1 MVANA
6 ADCSGNAGGDK
17 GRTWRQ
23 NGTEKEALPVILP
36 DVLEPGLKIVF
47 CGTAASNVSA
57 AVGAY
62 YAGPGNAFW
71 PTLYAVGLTPRL
83 LPPAEFRTVTRYGL
97 GLTDLAKHE
106 SGVDSELSVGAFDAA
121 ALREKLLRYRPWA
134 VAFTSKAAA
143 RAFFGARVAYGWA
156 SERVGQT
163 RVMVL
168 PSPSG
173 AARRYWDMTWWQV
186 LAEAVR

>member
-1 MVANA
+1 MTLIVAETP
-6 ADCSGNAGGDK
+6 GEIKVGPGGELSVVK
-17 GRTWRQ
+17 GV
-23 NGTEKEALPVILP
+23 LLMILP
-36 DVLEPGLKIVF
+36 DVLEPGLKVVF

-57 AVGAY
+57 AMGAY

-71 PTLYAVGLTPRL
+71 PTLYAVRLTPRL
-83 LPPAEFRTVTRYGL
+83 LAPAEYRSVTRWGL

-106 SGVDSELSVGAFDAA
+106 SGVDSELSAGAFDAA
-121 ALREKLLRYRPWA
+121 ALREKLLHYQPWA
-134 VAFTSKAAA
+134 VAFTSKTAAG
-143 RAFFGARVAYGWA
+143 AFFRARVGYGWA
-156 SERVGQT
+156 SEWVGET

-173 AARRYWDMTWWQV
+173 AARRTWDVTWWRA

>member
-1 MVANA
+1 M
-6 ADCSGNAGGDK
+6 
-17 GRTWRQ
+17 
-23 NGTEKEALPVILP
+23 ILP
-36 DVLEPGLKIVF
+36 DVLEPGLKVVF

-83 LPPAEFRTVTRYGL
+83 LAPAEFRTVTRYGL
-97 GLTDLAKHE
+97 GLTDLVKHE
-106 SGVDSELSVGAFDAA
+106 SGVDAQLSPGAFDVP
-121 ALREKLLRYRPWA
+121 ALRDKLAVFRPQSL
-134 VAFTSKAAA
+134 AFTSKTAAQ
-143 RAFFGARVAYGWA
+143 AFYGRRVAYGWQPQPVA
-156 SERVGQT
+156 GA

-173 AARRYWDMTWWQV
+173 AARRYWDIGPWQA
-186 LAEAVR
+186 LAAEFSKL